1 MTLRRKLPL
10 LAMSLLLP
18 AVLLACTHVFV
29 AALMRVGDS
38 DRAVVWAQGDA
49 ATIAAVRQRLQSNE
63 DFRDGRVEIPALP
76 RYRPSACPQGAVEL
90 SFGGLGEHDARAAL
104 EALEVL
110 ADQGGLQ
117 ICATDIF
124 LLNDASTDDF
134 AGRARFLA
142 QHLLLYLVV
151 PGGVALCV
159 FWMFREQFT
168 LPAPFPAGSAG
179 RGVAWGL
186 VALPA
191 LVAMAAAIHLAFGL
205 PWPGDRPGLAPGMDA
220 ATVGMVLA
228 LVALS
233 PLFEETAHRG
243 WLIPLAERAVGPW
256 SAGALS
262 SLAFAASHLPTSG
275 REWLLGLMLGAVC
288 SLLYL
293 RTRSLWAP
301 VTANAGFGLLMLAA
315 TTALR

>member
-29 AALMRVGDS
+29 AALMRVGAS
-38 DRAVVWAQGDA
+38 DRAIVWAHGDA
-49 ATIAAVRQRLQSNE
+49 AAIAAVRQRVQSNE
-63 DFRDGRVEIPALP
+63 DFRDGRAEIPASP
-76 RYRPSACPQGAVEL
+76 RYRRSACAQDAVEL
-90 SFGGLGEHDARAAL
+90 SFGGLGAHDAQAAL

-110 ADQGGLQ
+110 AEQEGLQ

-124 LLNDASTDDF
+124 LLNDASSHDA
-134 AGRARFLA
+134 AGRAGFVA

-151 PGGVALCV
+151 PGGIALCV
-159 FWMFREQFT
+159 FWMFREHYA
-168 LPAPFPAGSAG
+168 LPAPFPAGSAA
-179 RGVAWGL
+179 RGVVWGL
-186 VALPA
+186 IALPA
-191 LVAMAAAIHLAFGL
+191 LVAITAAINLALGL
-205 PWPGDRPGLAPGMDA
+205 PWLGDRPGLAPGVDA

-233 PLFEETAHRG
+233 PLFEETAYRG
-243 WLIPLAERAVGPW
+243 WMIPLAERAVGPW
-256 SAGALS
+256 IAGALS
-262 SLAFAASHLPTSG
+262 SMVSAASHLPTSG

-301 VTANAGFGLLMLAA
+301 IIANAGFSLLMLAA
-315 TTALR
+315 STALH